1 MAIIPKSFIESV
13 VSIGNRNNDGSI
25 SWIGTGFFVIRKL
38 KEDKTQ
44 ARPFLVTNKHI
55 ANKLNEKMVLMMK
68 EIGVEK
74 LKVIDIPIFDKN
86 KNLLFVFHPS
96 MTESIDVAVMPLNG
110 QFITENNLEF
120 PNFDIDEQAMSS
132 SELMRNGVDEG
143 SLVHMLGFPMGLVEE
158 SGLPICRLGCVARI
172 SVNQISSNHSILV
185 DIQNFPGN
193 SGSPIIYRPEF
204 VSIMGTKNLNKC
216 VLMGVIHS
224 YIPYQEHLIS
234 TQTNRIV
241 EIREENSGIALMHP
255 VEYIRD
261 IIDTIL
267 PNE

>member
-13 VSIGNRNNDGSI
+13 VSIGNRNDNGTI

-38 KEDKTQ
+38 KKDKTLV
-44 ARPFLVTNKHI
+44 RPFLVTNRHSV
-55 ANKLNEKMVLMMK
+55 NNLNKMVLMMK
-68 EIGVEK
+68 EKGVEK
-74 LKVIDIPIFDKN
+74 LKEIDTPIFDNN
-86 KNLLFVFHPS
+86 KNPIFVLHPS
-96 MTESIDVAVMPLNG
+96 MPESIDIAVLPLNG
-110 QFITENNLEF
+110 QFIRENNLEF

-132 SELMRNGVDEG
+132 SELMGNGVDEG

-172 SVNQISSNHSILV
+172 SVNQITSNHTILV

-204 VSIMGTKNLNKC
+204 VSIKGTKSLNKC
-216 VLMGVIHS
+216 VLMGVVHS
-224 YIPYQEHLIS
+224 YIPYRENLIS
-234 TQTNRIV
+234 TQTKRIV

-255 VEYIRD
+255 IEYIRD

-267 PNE
+267 PNG